1 MKKTSEFLYEAAK
14 AHVKDKDTALQDFI
28 QTNLDRTQQIFS
40 YAGLP
45 DSLPQ
50 DELENILQRNGHC
63 LIAKVNGELYAFD
76 GSFGGEP
83 DVYNRPTQYIV
94 ANPALQHFKT
104 YTIGEDCV
112 LMKNDYHS
120 IGLMP
125 LIQKYGVLMLDTE
138 ISLNTIAV
146 LSRITMLPS
155 APDDRTK
162 ASADLFVKKI
172 MDGDFSVIGSNAF
185 FEGLKLHTST
195 TTNGNIVN
203 QIVELMQYYRGT
215 FYNEL
220 GLQANFN
227 MKREHLTA
235 DEVAMN
241 IDTLLPFVENMY
253 NERVRAVSA
262 INELFGAEIVVDYNG
277 AWKATHEQSDKE
289 KNLADTDATTP
300 VEEVVQEMEEAAVAA
315 IETPTDNSDSGEVPV
330 DDSDGGETPV
340 GDSDAVEAPTSDSD
354 GGEGNDTADGTEAEI
369 EPSEG
374 ETDGNKEEG
383 ADDEES
389 ERDSKP

>member
-1 MKKTSEFLYEAAK
+1 MKKMTDFLYEAAK

-45 DSLPQ
+45 DSMPQ

-63 LIAKVNGELYAFD
+63 LIAKVDGEIYAFD

-94 ANPALQHFKT
+94 SNPALKHYKT
-104 YTIGEDCV
+104 YTIGEECV
-112 LMKNDYHS
+112 LMKNDFHM

-146 LSRITMLPS
+146 LSRITMLIS

-162 ASADLFVKKI
+162 ASADLFIKKI
-172 MDGDFSVIGSNAF
+172 LDGDFSVIGSNAF
-185 FEGLKLHTST
+185 FEGLKMHTST

-262 INELFGAEIVVDYNG
+262 INEMFGTNIVVDYNG
-277 AWKATHEQSDKE
+277 AWKATHEEADKE
-289 KNLADTDATTP
+289 EAAASTDSDAP
-300 VEEVVQEMEEAAVAA
+300 VEEVIQEMEEAA
-315 IETPTDNSDSGEVPV
+315 IE
-330 DDSDGGETPV
+330 
-340 GDSDAVEAPTSDSD
+340 AVEAPVSDSVP
-354 GGEGNDTADGTEAEI
+354 GEGKDTADPAEAEI

-374 ETDGNKEEG
+374 ETDGIVKEG

-389 ERDSKP
+389 QRDSKP